1 MLNRL
6 RIEAGVVMMMVV
18 VMAVYDHHNLR
29 LRRIGCREAE
39 DESQCEEN
47 LFHTLVSRS
56 AFLNTELL

>member
-18 VMAVYDHHNLR
+18 VMAVYDHHNLC
-29 LRRIGCREAE
+29 LRRIRHCEAE

-47 LFHTLVSRS
+47 LFHALV
-56 AFLNTELL
+56 